1 MTDEQI
7 VLFESDFAIVADY
20 LVHRRDN
27 PDYRPEKPRKFVH
40 AEETLDL
47 MAAVTGDERFIE
59 AQRGSEGRPKDMC
72 EVLDRVEAKGRE
84 QGREQEHRR
93 GLNEKL
99 EQVANAV
106 RVGALALSDAAAL
119 FGFTEDEIRARMQG
133 EGQLA

>member
-7 VLFESDFAIVADY
+7 VLFESDFAIVAGY

-27 PDYRPEKPRKFVH
+27 PDYRPERPRKFVH

-72 EVLDRVEAKGRE
+72 EVLDRVEAKGRRQGLE
-84 QGREQEHRR
+84 Q

-106 RVGALALSDAAAL
+106 RVGALALSDAASL
-119 FGFTEDEIRARMQG
+119 FGFSEDEIRARMQA
-133 EGQLA
+133 EGQLV